1 MHLPSLI
8 EKKRDGGDLLGRN
21 RAGHLRFYSR
31 RNSRFPDARAGDG
44 NFFPRY
50 ERQGNLAFDQSN
62 AGERPDIRV
71 STKLAA
77 KVDKHST
84 GAIGGKTSLVLA
96 PLLACD
102 EGLGANDFA
111 VFVWSIQ
118 AQTIAASQTNEKRQL
133 MH

>member
-1 MHLPSLI
+1 MAAIYSEEIAQVISGFTRGEIP
-8 EKKRDGGDLLGRN
+8 DYQM
-21 RAGHLRFYSR
+21 RAL
-31 RNSRFPDARAGDG
+31 AMAI
-44 NFFPRY
+44 FFRGMSK
-50 ERQGNLAFDQSN
+50 QGNLAFDQSN

-102 EGLGANDFA
+102 EGLGANDFRSRSGYHWRHA
-111 VFVWSIQ
+111 
-118 AQTIAASQTNEKRQL
+118 
-133 MH
+133 